1 MNVINM
7 DLTQVTQEQL
17 EENKVKLTVQ
27 VDAEAFKA
35 SLRTVYN
42 KNKGYFNIPGFRKG
56 KAPRVIIEQYY
67 GKDVFHE
74 DAINLIMEDAYTY
87 ALEKSGID
95 AVYRPDVN
103 LGEVS
108 EAAGMQFFTE
118 VYTRPTVTVDG
129 YYGLTYP
136 MLEPDPTE
144 DEIQSALRAEQEK
157 NARQVSVDKAAELQ
171 DIVNIN
177 FIGYVDGVPFE
188 GGKGELVDL
197 TLGSGRFIPGF
208 EEQLIGAKTGDDVKV
223 NVTFPED
230 YGHTDLAGKAA
241 LFEVEIVDVKAKEL
255 PELDDDFAQ
264 DISEFNTLAEYRA
277 DITEKIRKNKEANL
291 DNSKRTHIM
300 QQLAKLV
307 TANIPDVMYK
317 GRVEDM
323 LDSYRRQ
330 VEAQGMD
337 FENYLR
343 FSGITEAQLKA
354 GWQGQ
359 AKLEVDSSLALGSVA
374 DKENIELTIEE
385 FTEKFGEMSGMK
397 DDELTKFIETM
408 NPRRKADLMRSFRNE
423 KALDFVLEKAIATE
437 EPFPIIEGDVIDA
450 EPEEKPKAKPKAKPK
465 KSKE

>member
-1 MNVINM
+1 M
-7 DLTQVTQEQL
+7 DLTQVQHEQL
-17 EENKVKLTVQ
+17 EENKVKLTIR
-27 VDAEAFKA
+27 VDAEAFKQ

-74 DAINLIMEDAYTY
+74 DAINLIMEDAYSH
-87 ALEKSGID
+87 ALEKSGVD
-95 AVYRPDVN
+95 AIYRPDVD

-108 EAAGMQFFTE
+108 ETEGLQFFAE
-118 VYTRPTVTVDG
+118 VYTRPSAEIDA

-136 MLEPDPTE
+136 KVELDPTE

-157 NARQVSVDKAAELQ
+157 NSRQVSVDRAAEMQ

-177 FIGYVDGVPFE
+177 FTGYVDGEPFE
-188 GGKGELVDL
+188 GGKGDLVDL

-208 EEQLIGAKTGDDVKV
+208 EDQLVGAKTGDDVKV

-230 YGHTDLAGKAA
+230 YGHADLAGKAA
-241 LFEVEIVDVKAKEL
+241 VFEVEIVDVKAKEL

-264 DISEFNTLAEYRA
+264 DISEFDTLAEYRA

-291 DNSKRTHIM
+291 DHGKRTHIM
-300 QQLAKLV
+300 QQLAKMV
-307 TANIPDVMYK
+307 VANVPDVMYT
-317 GRVEDM
+317 GRIEDM

-330 VEAQGMD
+330 VESQGMD

-343 FSGITEAQLKA
+343 FSGMTENQLKA

-359 AKLEVDSSLALGSVA
+359 AKQEVDSSLALGAIA
-374 DKENIELTIEE
+374 DKEGIEVTEAE
-385 FTEKFGEMSGMK
+385 FAEKFGEMSGMK

-408 NPRRKADLMRSFRNE
+408 HPRRKVDLTRSFRNE
-423 KALDFVLEKAIATE
+423 KALDFVLEKAIATD
-437 EPFPIIEGDVIDA
+437 EPFPVVEGEVIDA
-450 EPEEKPKAKPKAKPK
+450 EPEKKPKAKAKAKPK